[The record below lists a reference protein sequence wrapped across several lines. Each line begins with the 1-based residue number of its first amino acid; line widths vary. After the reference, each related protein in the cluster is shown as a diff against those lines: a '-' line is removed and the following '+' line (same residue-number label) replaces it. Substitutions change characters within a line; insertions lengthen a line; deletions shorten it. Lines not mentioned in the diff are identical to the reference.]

1 MSFRSKL
8 NKAVKC
14 ADGFSMSVQAH
25 EGGYCSPRA
34 DNAERYDSVEVGY
47 PSKVEPLLEPW
58 CEDPEQ
64 PTNTVYGY
72 VPSHVVTTV
81 IAKHGGMVEGEVP
94 PGVAPLTAQV

>member
-1 MSFRSKL
+1 
-8 NKAVKC
+8 
-14 ADGFSMSVQAH
+14 MSVQAH
-25 EGGYCSPRA
+25 QGGYCSPRIN
-34 DNAERYDSVEVGY
+34 DAERYESVEVGF
-47 PSKVEPLLEPW
+47 PSEVEPLLAQW

-94 PGVAPLTAQV
+94 NGVANLEATAK